1 MENEKMKDLE
11 KTFREFENQI
21 SEFCDEHGIT
31 QEDLGI
37 YKVHVNVGKIPM
49 KCPNCGTENVNEML
63 VNYDSV
69 KTQEDTTTLSKFLY
83 YLEHPDTFP
92 EKFVK
97 VNGYCC
103 SNCPGDLKEEN
114 LKVGERIQSREY
126 GI

>member
-1 MENEKMKDLE
+1 MEDLE
-11 KTFREFENQI
+11 KDYREFEKQI
-21 SEFCDEHGIT
+21 SEFCEERGFT

-37 YKVHVNVGKIPM
+37 HKVNVNVGKIPM

-69 KTQEDTTTLSKFLY
+69 KIQGDTTTLSKFLY

-92 EKFVK
+92 KKFVK

-103 SNCPGDLKEEN
+103 FNCVGDPREEN
-114 LKVGERIQSREY
+114 FNVGKRIQSREY